1 MKGDICAPAFRL
13 LHSLPVRT
21 HIRPEPVER
30 KSFAPVPVPRGMS
43 QARAIRFRGVTYESI
58 KDARKKL
65 RVSFRTLSK
74 WIAEGSAEL
83 V

>member
-1 MKGDICAPAFRL
+1 MRGDIPLPAFRL

-30 KSFAPVPVPRGMS
+30 KSFVPVPVPRGMS
-43 QARAIRFRGVTYESI
+43 TASAIRFRGVTYASMKE
-58 KDARKKL
+58 AKKRL
-65 RVSFRTLSK
+65 RVSFRTLQK
-74 WIAEGSAEL
+74 WIADGSAEL